1 MGFICSFDGSFGV
14 CTRRLLFKW
23 PVVFAIY
30 AQSNNLHL
38 NPPPPVQ
45 IVPPTG
51 ELMPL
56 MAVGGVME
64 IPSGGYLR
72 QWRKSLGL
80 TQAQL
85 ADESGLTQ
93 SVIAKVEL
101 ESVDPRASTLRKMV
115 AALLRCERPDLP
127 HTVGDIM
134 VEEVAVLAPNDTVQ
148 SAIERMVREGISQ
161 LPVVAANGAIMGLV
175 SEASLLGVEV
185 KRDAMVQTVMQ
196 MNFEV
201 VNLGVSITEGRRLLV
216 EREVLLITN
225 AGVLC
230 GLVSRIDMVR
240 ALSKEDGDNH

>member
-1 MGFICSFDGSFGV
+1 
-14 CTRRLLFKW
+14 
-23 PVVFAIY
+23 
-30 AQSNNLHL
+30 
-38 NPPPPVQ
+38 
-45 IVPPTG
+45 
-51 ELMPL
+51 
-56 MAVGGVME
+56 
-64 IPSGGYLR
+64 
-72 QWRKSLGL
+72 
-80 TQAQL
+80 
-85 ADESGLTQ
+85 
-93 SVIAKVEL
+93 
-101 ESVDPRASTLRKMV
+101 
-115 AALLRCERPDLP
+115 
-127 HTVGDIM
+127 M